1 MREYDLQYIC
11 RVIGDL
17 SGMPI
22 RIYQEGNCL
31 YYHSVV
37 TLPVDPI
44 VVCRDSIEQ
53 ITANVG
59 YHVTEQFH
67 YYGIINSGISK
78 LSSGL
83 PNKYQRLIRN
93 CGSSVFR
100 QMSLRRIWRI
110 LCRA

>member
-22 RIYQEGNCL
+22 RVYQEGNCL

-44 VVCRDSIEQ
+44 VVCWDSIEQ

-67 YYGIINSGISK
+67 YYGIVK
-78 LSSGL
+78 LRE
-83 PNKYQRLIRN
+83 YQN
-93 CGSSVFR
+93 CH
-100 QMSLRRIWRI
+100 
-110 LCRA
+110 RAFQTNIGA